1 MVYAPN
7 YINDFTQPTTTR
19 NIVLQNEKTFDTNLE
34 SETKI
39 LVQEN
44 IELKKKIQ
52 DLEGQILNLNQSKNT
67 KTSKLANQN
76 QEEENSYG
84 LQAYEN
90 KSLEVYQQEEI
101 PLKTK
106 KGIFGT
112 KFVEDKSSK
121 K

>member
-1 MVYAPN
+1 MFVPIKVYGLCTKLYKRFYSTYN
-7 YINDFTQPTTTR
+7 NEEHSFT
-19 NIVLQNEKTFDTNLE
+19 KW
-34 SETKI
+34 TKI

-44 IELKKKIQ
+44 IELKEKIQ
-52 DLEGQILNLNQSKNT
+52 DLEGQILNLNQGKNT
-67 KTSKLANQN
+67 KTTNLANQN

-84 LQAYEN
+84 LQTYEN

>member
-52 DLEGQILNLNQSKNT
+52 DLEGQILNLNQS
-67 KTSKLANQN
+67 
-76 QEEENSYG
+76 
-84 LQAYEN
+84 
-90 KSLEVYQQEEI
+90 
-101 PLKTK
+101 
-106 KGIFGT
+106 
-112 KFVEDKSSK
+112 
-121 K
+121 